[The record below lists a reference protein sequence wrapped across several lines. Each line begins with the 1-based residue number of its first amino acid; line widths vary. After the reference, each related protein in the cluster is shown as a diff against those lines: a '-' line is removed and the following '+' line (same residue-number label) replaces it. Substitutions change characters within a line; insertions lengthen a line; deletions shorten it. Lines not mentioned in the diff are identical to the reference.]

1 MSIDKLGNLKILD
14 RYITRSFLA
23 ATLASLASFIVIF
36 IAIDMMEKLDKF
48 IDRKV
53 PWDIVAEYYMNFLP
67 QMVSLVLPIGLL
79 LGSLFSTGKLSQN
92 SEIVAMRSGGMS
104 MYRFMF
110 PYVIIA
116 LLASGAAM
124 YMNGWLAPKAN
135 TRMLA
140 IKREYLK
147 DNIVQNVQMNM
158 HLQNA
163 PGEFLVVGNFNIS
176 QGKAERIGLY
186 QFDPSD
192 RTRLIRR
199 VDAKQ
204 MTWDTT
210 KKIWRLSGAVERIFG
225 KDSTQ
230 ELYHTLDEKES
241 LIKLTFTPKDLRDRQ
256 LATNETSEITIP
268 DLERRIEL
276 AKSVGK
282 DTARDE
288 VDYYSKFSMAF
299 SALIVVLFGV
309 PFASQKKRGGLAVQF
324 AVALGIAFFYLAF
337 TKISFTF
344 GYSGE
349 MPPLLTAW
357 LANGIFAVIA
367 LIVML
372 RVQK

>member
-1 MSIDKLGNLKILD
+1 MKLLD
-14 RYITRSFLA
+14 RYIIKSFLL
-23 ATLASLASFIVIF
+23 ATVASLAAFIVVF

-53 PWDIVAEYYMNFLP
+53 PWDIVLEYYLNFLP
-67 QMVSLVLPIGLL
+67 QMISLVLPIGLL
-79 LGSLFSTGKLSQN
+79 LGSLFATGKLSQN
-92 SEIVAMRSGGMS
+92 SEIIAMRSGGMS
-104 MYRFMF
+104 LYRFML

-116 LLASGAAM
+116 LFASSAAM
-124 YMNGWLAPKAN
+124 YMNGWLAPEAN
-135 TRMLA
+135 GRMLS

-158 HLQNA
+158 HMQNA

-186 QFDPSD
+186 QFDPTD

-204 MTWDTT
+204 MTWDTAT
-210 KKIWRLSGAVERIFG
+210 GKWRLSGAVERIFG

-230 ELYHTLDEKES
+230 EIYHLMDEKES

-256 LATNETSEITIP
+256 LSTNETSEITIP
-268 DLERRIEL
+268 DFQRRIEL
-276 AKSVGK
+276 ARSAGK
-282 DTARDE
+282 DVARDE
-288 VDYYSKFSMAF
+288 VDYYAKFSMAF

-324 AVALGIAFFYLAF
+324 AVALGIAFIYLAF

-349 MPPLLTAW
+349 MPPIVTAW
-357 LANGIFAVIA
+357 LANTLFAVIA
-367 LIVML
+367 LVVML

>member
-1 MSIDKLGNLKILD
+1 
-14 RYITRSFLA
+14 
-23 ATLASLASFIVIF
+23 
-36 IAIDMMEKLDKF
+36 
-48 IDRKV
+48 
-53 PWDIVAEYYMNFLP
+53 
-67 QMVSLVLPIGLL
+67 
-79 LGSLFSTGKLSQN
+79 
-92 SEIVAMRSGGMS
+92 
-104 MYRFMF
+104 MF

-124 YMNGWLAPKAN
+124 YMNGWLAPQAN
-135 TRMLA
+135 ARMLS

-192 RTRLIRR
+192 RTRLVRR

-210 KKIWRLSGAVERIFG
+210 KRMWRLTGGVERIFG

-230 ELYHTLDEKES
+230 EIYHTLDEKES

-282 DTARDE
+282 DTAHDE

-324 AVALGIAFFYLAF
+324 AVALGIAFIYLAF

-349 MPPLLTAW
+349 IPPLLTAW
-357 LANGIFAVIA
+357 LANGIFIIIA
-367 LIVML
+367 MIVML

>member
-1 MSIDKLGNLKILD
+1 
-14 RYITRSFLA
+14 
-23 ATLASLASFIVIF
+23 
-36 IAIDMMEKLDKF
+36 MEKLDKF

-67 QMVSLVLPIGLL
+67 QMISLVLPIGLL

>member
-1 MSIDKLGNLKILD
+1 M
-14 RYITRSFLA
+14 FLA
-23 ATLASLASFIVIF
+23 ATLASLASFVVIF
-36 IAIDMMEKLDKF
+36 IAVDMMEKLDKF

-53 PWDIVAEYYMNFLP
+53 PWDIVAEYYINFLP
-67 QMVSLVLPIGLL
+67 QMVSLILPIGLL
-79 LGSLFSTGKLSQN
+79 LGSLFATGKLSQN
-92 SEIVAMRSGGMS
+92 SEIIAMRSGGMS
-104 MYRFMF
+104 LYRFML

-124 YMNGWLAPKAN
+124 YMNGWLAPEAN
-135 TRMLA
+135 ARMLT

-158 HLQNA
+158 HMQNA

-204 MTWDTT
+204 MSWDST
-210 KKIWRLSGAVERIFG
+210 KKMWRLSGAVERIFG

-230 ELYHTLDEKES
+230 EIYRTLDEKES
-241 LIKLTFTPKDLRDRQ
+241 LVKLAFTPKDLRDRQ
-256 LATNETSEITIP
+256 LSTNETSEITIP

-276 AKSVGK
+276 AKSAGK
-282 DTARDE
+282 DVARDE
-288 VDYYSKFSMAF
+288 VDYYAKFSMAF

-324 AVALGIAFFYLAF
+324 SVALGIAFIYLAF

-349 MPPLLTAW
+349 IPPVLTAW
-357 LANGIFAVIA
+357 LANGLFIIIA
-367 LIVML
+367 IIVML